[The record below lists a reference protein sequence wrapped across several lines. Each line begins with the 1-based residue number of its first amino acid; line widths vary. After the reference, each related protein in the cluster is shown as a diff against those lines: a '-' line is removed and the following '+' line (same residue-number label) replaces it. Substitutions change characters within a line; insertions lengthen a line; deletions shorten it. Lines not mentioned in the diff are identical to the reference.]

1 MNCIMLRC
9 YRYRLN
15 GAGIHRIVI
24 SRHYSNVSTKINTKV
39 PDMYSINDM
48 KDENEINASIFARL
62 SKVYQI
68 LSGRTRRFRYAA
80 NECRDIYIQNNASLL
95 DDLLQYPRINK
106 DMITFLFFNYTF
118 SNSIKALIL
127 DDLNRLLMVGKF
139 EVVLKSFEKMIE
151 SGIVSTLVESDFMH
165 ISAHSGRATETE
177 LRNTIADLIVNQA
190 VSSGEHLLA
199 SSFALRFKASN
210 IPLNNQTIRLLLRS
224 LAIDTTTNH
233 IYNSYTIIKILNEFS
248 TNDIKLPDMCD
259 LLLYLAEGKQQPFFA
274 NILYDRILQSS
285 FLDKQLEEGLKKFDE
300 AAIKLMQKNIEHGDV
315 TRAGKLWGS
324 IKNKEITSAKNTVA
338 LSKLIEKLIET
349 NEDAAE
355 NIVCENLSTE
365 LHNNPDLQDCI
376 LRFFGTH
383 PKYAEMFEKLM
394 KQLKP
399 PLRRLTLSLLFEA
412 FLLQNNE
419 SGAEKILL
427 FIFKSKNGINFL
439 DFDSIIKKLIRQQKL
454 TQCIDMLRSTDIEIS
469 KTGHISVFK
478 YLIRTSNSKE
488 KKKFLED
495 LVSRFQKLDNN
506 DECFNLLTIAFF
518 AYVSENINNRVSR
531 SLFTQISRNSHENI
545 SILRDSGDELNLEQ
559 YSFPKGFL
567 QLLSLERSAR
577 LECLSIISDHAI
589 QDYDVNTLKW
599 CIDELR
605 FSGVLLEDILKS
617 IFKKDSQFYR
627 EVLQV
632 ESFPSLVQH

>member
-9 YRYRLN
+9 YRYRLT
-15 GAGIHRIVI
+15 GARYRTVI
-24 SRHYSNVSTKINTKV
+24 CRRYSNVSTKINTKV
-39 PDMYSINDM
+39 PNMYSINDM
-48 KDENEINASIFARL
+48 KDENEINASIFERL
-62 SKVYQI
+62 SKIYQI

-118 SNSIKALIL
+118 SNSIKALLL
-127 DDLNRLLMVGKF
+127 DDLNRLLMAGNF
-139 EVVLKSFEKMIE
+139 EVVLKSFEKMTE
-151 SGIVSTLVESDFMH
+151 SGIVSASVERDFMY
-165 ISAHSGRATETE
+165 ISTNRGRITETE
-177 LRNTIADLIVNQA
+177 LRNTLAGLIVNQA

-210 IPLNNQTIRLLLRS
+210 IPLNSETIRLLLRS

-233 IYNSYTIIKILNEFS
+233 IYNSYTIIKILNEFP
-248 TNDIKLPDMCD
+248 TKDIKLPDMCN
-259 LLLYLAEGKQQPFFA
+259 LMLYLAEGKQQPFFA
-274 NILYDRILQSS
+274 NIIYDRILQSLL
-285 FLDKQLEEGLKKFDE
+285 LDEQLEGDLKKFYE
-300 AAIKLMQKNIEHGDV
+300 AAIKLMQKNIELGDV
-315 TRAGKLWGS
+315 TRAGKIWDS
-324 IKNKEITSAKNTVA
+324 IKNIEITSTKNTVA
-338 LSKLIEKLIET
+338 LSKLIQKLIET

-355 NIVCENLSTE
+355 IIVCENLSTE
-365 LHNNPDLQDCI
+365 LYHNPDLQDCI
-376 LRFFGTH
+376 LRFFGTRSKH
-383 PKYAEMFEKLM
+383 TEMFEKLM

-439 DFDSIIKKLIRQQKL
+439 DFDSIIRKLIRQQKI

-469 KTGHISVFK
+469 KVGHISVFK
-478 YLIRTSNSKE
+478 NLIRTSNSQE
-488 KKKFLED
+488 KMKFLED
-495 LVSRFQKLDNN
+495 LASRFHKLDNN

-531 SLFTQISRNSHENI
+531 SLFTQISRNSHEKT
-545 SILRDSGDELNLEQ
+545 SILRDSELNLEQ

-567 QLLSLERSAR
+567 QILSLEGSAR
-577 LECLSIISDHAI
+577 LECLSIISNHAI
-589 QDYDVNTLKW
+589 EDHDLNTLKW
-599 CIDELR
+599 CIEELR
-605 FSGVLLEDILKS
+605 FSGVLLKDVLES
-617 IFKKDSQFYR
+617 IFKKDSKFYK
-627 EVLQV
+627 EVLQGQ
-632 ESFPSLVQH
+632 SLPSLVQH